1 MKTAT
6 KTLTAAPTTL
16 RRIRT
21 LVRHGHVPEDIAARM
36 LVGIVA
42 LRAYCETH
50 QIDLSP
56 ADGGGPAISPVKTG
70 ADFDRKPRSP
80 SLLSVTLEYGT
91 MDAYAIEAERRGTTM
106 AKLAAEILTV
116 VAARHERGDNLFAAV
131 LDY

>member
-6 KTLTAAPTTL
+6 KTLTANPTTI

-21 LVRHGHVPEDIAARM
+21 LVRHGHHESEISVRL
-36 LVGIVA
+36 LVGLEP
-42 LRAYCETH
+42 LRRFCAAH
-50 QIDLSP
+50 QIELTPVVIDAP
-56 ADGGGPAISPVKTG
+56 ALAPLKTG

-80 SLLSVTLEYGT
+80 SLLSVTLEFGT
-91 MDAYAIEAERRGTTM
+91 LDAIQVEAMRRGTTA
-106 AKLAAEILTV
+106 AKLAAEILAI